1 MTALC
6 SGKICTIFP
15 YSQKNTNKR
24 SRQKPFHQGTCRL
37 LFYMQTPLSDT
48 KKHETGFEPAT
59 LALARRYSTTEPLV
73 HILFSESEQYLLYFQ
88 KVLLSTLFLFFCVFL
103 CFGILP
109 MVVPF
114 NITRNQLEFLVLLKP
129 LNKILL
135 QIQSFWSLVAVSE
148 SNIDIK
154 K

>member
-1 MTALC
+1 MRIA
-6 SGKICTIFP
+6 S
-15 YSQKNTNKR
+15 S
-24 SRQKPFHQGTCRL
+24 
-37 LFYMQTPLSDT
+37 
-48 KKHETGFEPAT
+48 
-59 LALARRYSTTEPLV
+59 
-73 HILFSESEQYLLYFQ
+73 
-88 KVLLSTLFLFFCVFL
+88 L

-148 SNIDIK
+148 SNIGIK